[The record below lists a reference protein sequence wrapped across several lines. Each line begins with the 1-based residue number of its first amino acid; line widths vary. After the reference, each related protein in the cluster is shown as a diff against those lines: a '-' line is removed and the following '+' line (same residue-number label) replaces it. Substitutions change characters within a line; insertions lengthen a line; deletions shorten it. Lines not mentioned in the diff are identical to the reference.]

1 MTFAGFHALILNKI
15 DRLIVSESWKFE
27 LSRQIKR
34 KRQRK
39 GSTEIQKERWKSA
52 IERAESE
59 NINAIINKLGGK
71 IRRSAPLNVAGRET
85 AIGSRTV
92 NFGSRV
98 PRLYTRPR
106 LYTNRFYFPL
116 FHASFPPFPPFLPG
130 FLPISRQNDF
140 GHNHAP

>member
-1 MTFAGFHALILNKI
+1 MTFAGFHALLNKI
-15 DRLIVSESWKFE
+15 DRLIARAGNFGY
-27 LSRQIKR
+27 QD
-34 KRQRK
+34 RQRERDR
-39 GSTEIQKERWKSA
+39 GRDRRRYRERERWKSA

-71 IRRSAPLNVAGRET
+71 IRRSAPLDVAGQET

-98 PRLYTRPR
+98 PRLNTRPR
-106 LYTNRFYFPL
+106 LYINRFYFPL

-130 FLPISRQNDF
+130 FLPISR
-140 GHNHAP
+140 